1 MRVLVF
7 QHIDVEHPGSFRD
20 LMAADGMTWNTV
32 EWDEGETPPAPEGYD
47 LLMAMGGPMDVWE
60 DARLPW
66 LAAEKD
72 FIRHW
77 VRDLNKPF
85 LGLCLGHQLLAAAL
99 GATVGPMARP
109 EVGLTTVSPTPE
121 AAADPVMAALPLPIR
136 CLQWHG
142 SEVKDLP
149 DGGVVLAA
157 NPACPIQAMRVG
169 TRAYGFQYHVEVTP
183 ATVPEWSRV
192 PAYAASLAA
201 TLGADGAAAFAAQT
215 AAALPDLTTGARIFW
230 RAFTRAVGLLPE

>member
-20 LMAADGMTWNTV
+20 LMAADGMAWDTV
-32 EWDEGETPPAPEGYD
+32 EWDEGGTAPAPGDYA

-60 DARLPW
+60 DDRLPW
-66 LAAEKD
+66 LSAEKA

-77 VRDLNKPF
+77 VRDLGKPF

-99 GATVGPMARP
+99 GAKVGPMTRP
-109 EVGLTTVSPTPE
+109 EVGLTTVSPTA
-121 AAADPVMAALPLPIR
+121 AAADDPVMRALPAPIR

-142 SEVKDLP
+142 SEVKELP
-149 DGGVVLAA
+149 EGGVHLAA

-169 TRAYGFQYHVEVTP
+169 ANAYGFQYHVEVTP
-183 ATVPEWSRV
+183 ATVPEWSAV
-192 PAYAASLAA
+192 PAYAASLSAA
-201 TLGADGAAAFAAQT
+201 LGAEGAKAFAADT
-215 AAALPDLTTGARIFW
+215 AAALPDLTAGARAFW
-230 RAFTRAVGLLPE
+230 NAFTRAMELK